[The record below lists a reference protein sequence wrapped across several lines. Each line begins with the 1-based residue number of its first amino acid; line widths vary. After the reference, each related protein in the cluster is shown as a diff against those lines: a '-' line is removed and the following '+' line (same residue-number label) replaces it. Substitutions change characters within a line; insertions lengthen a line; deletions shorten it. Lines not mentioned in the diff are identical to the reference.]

1 MWPTQRLEY
10 GHPNHP
16 SKVSQYAREI
26 LQLGR
31 EIIDNG
37 HLERKFIVFPL
48 FMAGLVSESTADREE
63 ALELLTALEQKTM
76 GRVANASKVLLE
88 LVYERQEMSLQRGG
102 NALDVDWVQIV
113 VERGLQVVN
122 CRL

>member
-16 SKVSQYAREI
+16 VVSQYAREI

-31 EIIDNG
+31 EVIDNG

-76 GRVANASKVLLE
+76 GRVANASKLLLE
-88 LVYERQEMSLQRGG
+88 LVYERQEISSQRGG

>member
-1 MWPTQRLEY
+1 MWPTQRLES
-10 GHPNHP
+10 GSPNHP
-16 SKVSQYAREI
+16 KVSQYAREI

-31 EIIDNG
+31 EIIDHG

-48 FMAGLVSESTADREE
+48 FMAGFVAESTADRDE

-88 LVYERQEMSLQRGG
+88 LVYKRQKESLQRGE
-102 NALDVDWVQIV
+102 NMLDVDWVQIV
-113 VERGLQVVN
+113 VEEGLQVVN

>member
-1 MWPTQRLEY
+1 MWPTQRLES
-10 GHPNHP
+10 GSPNHP
-16 SKVSQYAREI
+16 KVSQYAREI

-48 FMAGLVSESTADREE
+48 FMAGFVSESTADREE

-76 GRVANASKVLLE
+76 GRVANASKLLLE
-88 LVYERQEMSLQRGG
+88 LVYERQEMSLQSGG
-102 NALDVDWVQIV
+102 NVLDVDWVQIV
-113 VERGLQVVN
+113 VEKGLQVVN

>member
-1 MWPTQRLEY
+1 MWPTQRLES
-10 GHPNHP
+10 GSPIHPR
-16 SKVSQYAREI
+16 VSRYAREI

-48 FMAGLVSESTADREE
+48 FMAGFVSESMADREE

-76 GRVANASKVLLE
+76 GRVANASKSLLE

-113 VERGLQVVN
+113 VEKGLQVVN